1 MKKTDKEQ
9 GNISLKQYDKL
20 LTALFK
26 RIKADE
32 RCFKKL
38 SGSLDILTRDIDF
51 KNKRWEVA
59 EKNYMNAIDV
69 FDNKLTEF
77 VKSNK
82 EFKKANTELAKNN
95 FELTRAYNSLAQIGK
110 FAEENGIDIKKH
122 TKQLPESGK
131 YDFKQEHKL
140 MESGKVN
147 STYTLTPK
155 KKKNE
160 NS

>member
-9 GNISLKQYDKL
+9 GNISAKQYDKL

-95 FELTRAYNSLAQIGK
+95 FELTRAYNSLA
-110 FAEENGIDIKKH
+110 
-122 TKQLPESGK
+122 
-131 YDFKQEHKL
+131 L
-140 MESGKVN
+140 MG
-147 STYTLTPK
+147 
-155 KKKNE
+155 
-160 NS
+160 